1 MRTSAAVYGREG
13 SRRMCRVIFLLTTLS
28 RFCIMTFADSEKLS
42 FPFIYFEAWLSLVER
57 CVRDAEV
64 VGSNPVASTNKKP
77 EIPQGI
83 SGFFV
88 RQYNRIG
95 LAGNLRR
102 RGSGRCASSGR
113 AFSDDRS
120 GTENESR
127 RLDYRK
133 PRKIEGFR
141 FFYAH

>member
-1 MRTSAAVYGREG
+1 
-13 SRRMCRVIFLLTTLS
+13 
-28 RFCIMTFADSEKLS
+28 MTFADSEKLS

-83 SGFFV
+83 SGFAAEGV
-88 RQYNRIG
+88 VAARPVD
-95 LAGNLRR
+95 A
-102 RGSGRCASSGR
+102 
-113 AFSDDRS
+113 RS
-120 GTENESR
+120 ATTGAENESR
-127 RLDYRK
+127 RLDCRK

-141 FFYAH
+141 YFFAHFFDDIWSRVVNDLQHCLFDSAVAKNKMGP